1 MPFSTRDASD
11 KCVEVLETGLV
22 TLVTLV
28 GFESFDYHVRLL
40 RFVLTHSTRPPQVGC
55 LL

>member
-1 MPFSTRDASD
+1 MPFGTRDASD
-11 KCVEVLETGLV
+11 KCVEVLEKGLV

-28 GFESFDYHVRLL
+28 GFDYHLRLL
-40 RFVLTHSTRPPQVGC
+40 RFVLAHSTRPPQAGC